1 MSEPS
6 DEDLLA
12 SFHLGPEPF
21 SEFYRRH
28 VAKVMGMGVRRFG
41 NAEDVADFV
50 AYVFIKVMTSANRFD
65 PARGSA
71 VAWLYGV
78 GANVA
83 ASMRRRTGR
92 IVDSERRLAG
102 RALLDADDYVR
113 VEERIDAA
121 AARRVYEAMQ
131 TLSESDRRL
140 FELIAVDSLTTR
152 DAASA
157 LGVSPVAA
165 RVRLLRVRRRLRAVL
180 YPDAQRTLAPSRSA
194 REETA

>member
-50 AYVFIKVMTSANRFD
+50 ADVFIKVMTSANRFD

>member
-1 MSEPS
+1 
-6 DEDLLA
+6 
-12 SFHLGPEPF
+12 
-21 SEFYRRH
+21 
-28 VAKVMGMGVRRFG
+28 
-41 NAEDVADFV
+41 
-50 AYVFIKVMTSANRFD
+50 
-65 PARGSA
+65 
-71 VAWLYGV
+71 
-78 GANVA
+78 
-83 ASMRRRTGR
+83 MRRRTGR

-165 RVRLLRVRRRLRAVL
+165 RVRLIRARRRLRAVL

>member
-1 MSEPS
+1 
-6 DEDLLA
+6 
-12 SFHLGPEPF
+12 
-21 SEFYRRH
+21 
-28 VAKVMGMGVRRFG
+28 
-41 NAEDVADFV
+41 
-50 AYVFIKVMTSANRFD
+50 MTSANWFD